1 MSSRRAA
8 DAKRYAASSFVFDN
22 EARMVK
28 EIMVGRI
35 NWGRVL
41 LCGLVAGFVWT
52 LLSAVVTVLVGYD
65 FAAAV
70 PGNRLSAPSSGL
82 VAFLFIVNLVEG
94 VWAMWLYAAI
104 RPRYGAGPKTAA
116 VAGFSW
122 WVISSLIDATWGSF
136 GFVPA
141 KALLGPMVA
150 SLPAIIVA
158 AVVGAWLYKE

>member
-1 MSSRRAA
+1 LGRLA
-8 DAKRYAASSFVFDN
+8 FVFDN
-22 EARMVK
+22 VARMVK
-28 EIMVGRI
+28 EGTIGRI

-41 LCGLVAGFVWT
+41 LCGLVAGLVWT
-52 LLSAVVTVLVGYD
+52 LLSSVVTVFAGHD

-70 PGNRLSAPSSGL
+70 PGNRLSAPSGGL
-82 VAFLFIVNLVEG
+82 VTFLLILNLVEG
-94 VWAMWLYAAI
+94 TWAMWLYASI
-104 RPRYGAGPKTAA
+104 RPRYGPGPKTAL

-141 KALLGPMVA
+141 RALLGPMAA

-158 AVVGAWLYKE
+158 ALAGAWLYKE